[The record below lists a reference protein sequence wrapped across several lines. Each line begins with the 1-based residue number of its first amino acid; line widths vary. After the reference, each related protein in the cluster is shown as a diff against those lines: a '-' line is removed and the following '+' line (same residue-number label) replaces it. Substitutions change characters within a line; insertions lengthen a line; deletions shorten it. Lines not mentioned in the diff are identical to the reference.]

1 MKDSILGKLQML
13 EERFQELEALL
24 SDGDIITDQ
33 TKYRELS
40 KEYAELEPVVKNYT
54 AYEAVVSDMH
64 AAALLVK
71 DLDQDMR

>member
-1 MKDSILGKLQML
+1 ML

-40 KEYAELEPVVKNYT
+40 KEYAELEPVVKTIPLTKPLWLICTQRPYW
-54 AYEAVVSDMH
+54 
-64 AAALLVK
+64 
-71 DLDQDMR
+71 

>member
-40 KEYAELEPVVKNYT
+40 KE
-54 AYEAVVSDMH
+54 
-64 AAALLVK
+64 
-71 DLDQDMR
+71 